1 MPHPSVQ
8 SKIAQRIQLTAIL
21 LFSATLMVGCGDAN
35 GVSGTVTLDSE
46 PLANAVVQFTPQG
59 TEGRIA
65 LAKTGADGT
74 YRLRTSKT
82 VSGVTPGKYRVK
94 ITTSDIQDNETK
106 SKEKVPAKYNKESEL
121 IKEIKQGSNRIDFE
135 LTT

>member
-1 MPHPSVQ
+1 
-8 SKIAQRIQLTAIL
+8 
-21 LFSATLMVGCGDAN
+21 MVGCGDAN

-106 SKEKVPAKYNKESEL
+106 SKEKVPEKYNKESEL